1 MTYQTQLEGRNI
13 KFIIGTLR
21 NVRGGKIGFDYSKK
35 SKPQL
40 IDVLIDDIWND
51 TPKENILR
59 RCLGLPPVEQD
70 KPPEATP
77 PKEVKEGLMDLPVE
91 AYQQAEAQGDPIGF
105 DDTPEAEGEGDQE
118 QEAEAEAP
126 QDQPPPS
133 LETMVREIAKDEIQK
148 AGPRED
154 NGPDIIIQQPDQ
166 KPDKKIKVKGQHPV
180 FETVLKLAHIR
191 ENIMLVGP
199 AGCGKT
205 HLAQEIAKALDMP
218 FSLLSCTAGTHESQ
232 IQGYLLP
239 MGENGRFEFYLADF
253 GKRFSTGGLMLIDE
267 KDAVDENTGMLF
279 NVPLGNGEMHIPQA
293 IGQPPLTR
301 HKDFVCIAT
310 ANTLG
315 DGADMEYTGRNA
327 LDRATKDR
335 YVFIPMDYDTKL
347 EKSLVD
353 KDVFDWGLGI
363 RKSIRKNG
371 IQQVMSTRM
380 MTKAQNWKQGGF
392 DAAEWD
398 RLYFGAWTADQKEQ
412 INQGGK

>member
-1 MTYQTQLEGRNI
+1 MTYQTQLESRNI
-13 KFIIGTLR
+13 KFIISALR
-21 NVRGGKIGFDYSKK
+21 DVRGGKIGFDYSKK

-40 IDVLIDDIWND
+40 ITILMDDVWNN

-59 RCLGLPPVEQD
+59 RCLGMPPLEQD

-77 PKEVKEGLMDLPVE
+77 PPNPEAKGKDKE
-91 AYQQAEAQGDPIGF
+91 QAEWEQRMLIAGNPSGEGEAKGDPIGF
-105 DDTPEAEGEGDQE
+105 DETPDQG
-118 QEAEAEAP
+118 EAEAP

-133 LETMVREIAKDEIQK
+133 LETIVREIAKDEVQK
-148 AGPRED
+148 AED
-154 NGPDIIIQQPDQ
+154 TGPDIIIQQPDS

-180 FETVLKLAHIR
+180 FETVLRLAHIR

-205 HLAQEIAKALDMP
+205 HLARLIAEALDMP

-293 IGQPPLTR
+293 INQPPLIR
-301 HKDFVCIAT
+301 HPDFVCIAT

-315 DGADMEYTGRNA
+315 DGADMEYTGRTA

-347 EKSLVD
+347 EKTLVD
-353 KDVFDWGLGI
+353 KDIFDWGINI
-363 RKSIRKNG
+363 RKSIRKHG

-380 MTKAQNWKQGGF
+380 MCKAQNWKRGGF

-398 RLYFGAWTADQKEQ
+398 RLYFGSWTADQKEQ
-412 INQGGK
+412 IGGE